1 MQFDLYNGSKLVVV
15 GVVVVT
21 WCLCC
26 LCVHAGHTFGGGEP
40 TT

>member
-1 MQFDLYNGSKLVVV
+1 MQFDLYNGSKTVVV
-15 GVVVVT
+15 GVVVI

-40 TT
+40 TA